1 MRSDTAAYPMEIA
14 FRLLR
19 AGLLTGL
26 SCVLTPGLIAAS
38 RSVPDEIQFNRDVR
52 PILSNTCFKCHGP
65 DADNNRSDLRLDLR
79 ELATAPLTKADGRKV
94 TAVVP
99 GSIEESEL
107 WARII
112 SPEPNQVMPPP
123 DALHQLSGR
132 DREVIRRWI
141 EQGAAYE
148 SHWAYI
154 EPKAVTP
161 PPVVSESVRN
171 PIDQFV
177 QKPLADLGI
186 GPSPRAEPATLV
198 RRLSL
203 DLIGLPPTRQQV
215 ESFTTDPSDENYA
228 ALVEELLASPHYGER
243 MAVPWLDLVRFADTV
258 GFHGDQRQNI
268 FPYRDYV
275 IGAFNRNLPY
285 DQFIREQLAGDL
297 MPEPT
302 VDQLVA
308 TGFNRLN
315 LMTREGGAQPQEYLA
330 KSAADR
336 VRAVSTAFMG
346 STVGCAECHDH
357 KYDPF
362 TTRDF
367 YSLAAY
373 FADVKQWGVYSD
385 YKYTPNPDLKGF
397 NNDFPFPP
405 EVDVP
410 SEYLL
415 QRLHRLEA
423 RWQRREAGTIAAI
436 LAEDEKRDAVVDWA
450 RTHLGALAGDRMG
463 WLNIPVIRTEPADN
477 TRIGLGSHGLVAV
490 FRAIDEMEPRKQDNV
505 LVLSPPPGD
514 LAALRVEVL
523 PDPTNGG
530 RVTDRE
536 LGNFHL
542 RLELAVLRAGADEPA
557 SLEFDGAYPDRDTWS
572 YSNAYLQ
579 TSVDEQ
585 WRSRPQDAEDR
596 QEAVWQLARPV
607 TLAPGDQ
614 LQVTAITRDVSRMR
628 FSVSPVALRRP
639 GDPLPD
645 GLRVAASKILDPT
658 ALSDDDWIALSQAYL
673 ASGRDFD
680 YYTASLA
687 DLREIAACR
696 DGNAFSM
703 VTESADPLVT
713 RVLHRGNWQDESG
726 EIVQPHPPAFM
737 VGDEPDPSR
746 RASRLDLAEW
756 IASPDNPLTARTF
769 VNRLWQQFFGTGL
782 SSAVDDL
789 GLQGEYPSHPDL
801 LDWLANE
808 FLASGWDVKAMVRLI
823 VDSATYRQS
832 SQRRLD
838 LEEIDPDNRMLAYFP
853 PRRLEAEF
861 VRDQALHAAGILN
874 RDIGGPSAHPYQP
887 ANYYESLNFPM
898 REYQADDGEL
908 QYRRGVYTH
917 WQRTFLHPMMANFD
931 APSRE
936 ECTAERTVSNTPQ
949 QALTLLNDPTF
960 VEAARSLAGR
970 TLQDFSAAP
979 FEQQLEAAFMRVL
992 SRLPESAEVSALA
1005 NLHAAQLESYANSPA
1020 AAEQL
1025 AAVGNL
1031 PVDADLDPVQ
1041 LAAWTQVARV
1051 LLNLNEAL
1059 VRY

>member
-19 AGLLTGL
+19 AGALIGL
-26 SCVLTPGLIAAS
+26 SCVLTPGLVAAT
-38 RSVPDEIQFNRDVR
+38 RSVPADIQFNRDVR

-65 DADNNRSDLRLDLR
+65 DAENNRSELRLDLR
-79 ELATAPLTKADGRKV
+79 ELATKPLSQPSGQTV
-94 TAVVP
+94 TAIVP
-99 GSIEESEL
+99 GSLEESEL

-112 SPEPNQVMPPP
+112 SPEPNKVMPPP
-123 DALHQLSGR
+123 DALHQLSAR
-132 DREVIRRWI
+132 DREVLKRWI

-148 SHWAYI
+148 SHWAYLA
-154 EPKAVTP
+154 PKALNP
-161 PPVVSESVRN
+161 PDVASETVRN

-177 QKPLADLGI
+177 QRPLADLGF
-186 GPSPRAEPATLV
+186 GPSPAADPGTLV

-203 DLIGLPPTRQQV
+203 DLTGLPPAPEQV
-215 ESFTTDPSDENYA
+215 AAFVEAPTDEHYA
-228 ALVEELLASPHYGER
+228 RLVEELLASPHYGER
-243 MAVPWLDLVRFADTV
+243 MAVPWLDVVRFADTV

-297 MPEPT
+297 LPNPT
-302 VDQLVA
+302 VEQLVA

-315 LMTREGGAQPQEYLA
+315 LMTREGGAQPREYLA

-336 VRAVSTAFMG
+336 VRAVSTAFLG

-373 FADVKQWGVYSD
+373 FADVKQWGVYND
-385 YKYTPNPDLKGF
+385 YQYTPNPDLKGF

-405 EVDVP
+405 ELDVP
-410 SEYLL
+410 SAYLAERWSRL
-415 QRLHRLEA
+415 QTRWRIGEA
-423 RWQRREAGTIAAI
+423 ETIAAI
-436 LAEDEKRDAVVDWA
+436 LADSRQRDAVLDWSRA
-450 RTHLGALAGDRMG
+450 HVGALGGDRLG
-463 WLNIPVIRTEPADN
+463 WLDTPVARTEPAGN
-477 TRIGLGSHGLVAV
+477 TVIDVGRNGHFAA
-490 FRAIDEMEPRKQDNV
+490 FKPIDETKRREQDNV
-505 LVLSPPPGD
+505 LVLNTPPGD
-514 LAALRVEVL
+514 VAALRVEVL
-523 PDPTNGG
+523 PDPANGG
-530 RVTDRE
+530 RVTDQA

-542 RLELAVLRAGADEPA
+542 TLKLAVIRSGSVEAHPI
-557 SLEFDGAYPDRDTWS
+557 EFDGAYPDRDTWS
-572 YSNAYLQ
+572 YSNAFLQ
-579 TSVDEQ
+579 TSVEAL
-585 WRSRPQDAEDR
+585 WRSRPQDAEEA
-596 QEAVWQLARPV
+596 QEAVWQLAEPV
-607 TLAPGDQ
+607 RLAPGDQ

-639 GDPLPD
+639 HEPMPAGLADAVQKLPEP
-645 GLRVAASKILDPT
+645 A
-658 ALSDDDWIALSQAYL
+658 ALSDDDWIALIRAYL
-673 ASGRDFD
+673 GSGRVPD
-680 YYTASLA
+680 YYRARLA

-696 DGNAFSM
+696 EGNAFTM
-703 VTESADPLVT
+703 VTESAEPLVT
-713 RVLHRGNWQDESG
+713 RVLHRGNWQDETG
-726 EIVQPHPPAFM
+726 EVVLPHPPAFM
-737 VGDEPDPSR
+737 VDTEPDPSR
-746 RASRLDLAEW
+746 RASRLDLADW
-756 IASPDNPLTARTF
+756 IASADNPLTARTF

-808 FLASGWDVKAMVRLI
+808 FVASGWDVKAMVRLI

-838 LEEIDPDNRMLAYFP
+838 LEEVDPDNRMLAYFP

-861 VRDQALHAAGILN
+861 VRDQALQAAGLLN

-887 ANYYESLNFPM
+887 DNYYESLNFPM
-898 REYQADDGEL
+898 REYQADGGEL

-960 VEAARSLAGR
+960 VEAARMLASR
-970 TLQDFSAAP
+970 TLSEAADAP
-979 FEQQLEAAFMRVL
+979 FDQQLEIAFLRVL
-992 SRLPESAEVSALA
+992 SRSPQAEEVVALSG
-1005 NLHAAQLESYANSPA
+1005 LHAAQLETYREAPA
-1020 AAEQL
+1020 EATKL
-1025 AAVGNL
+1025 VSVGNL
-1031 PVDADLDPVQ
+1031 PVDSDLDPVR

-1051 LLNLNEAL
+1051 LLNLNEAI